1 MCVRCQAGA
10 FLATIE
16 HKYQCAMCHK
26 LTAFDFTPTH
36 PTEEAA
42 DQLEVAL
49 IPSDKLMYT
58 HMHTHTLTHTH
69 THTHN
74 KRTQTPGA
82 TFRCRHKRCRRCCCW
97 CSTGSQSYTHT
108 RTHTQTHTH
117 HSNYLP
123 RHERCRRRCWAP
135 SSHSYTHT
143 HTHTHTYTHTYHRC
157 SSPRLARALPPL
169 LQVPPQPPPR
179 FFSACSL
186 PATFLS
192 LPALARLAWLH
203 PLRCWWAREWVQGGG
218 C

>member
-69 THTHN
+69 THT
-74 KRTQTPGA
+74 Q
-82 TFRCRHKRCRRCCCW
+82 
-97 CSTGSQSYTHT
+97 
-108 RTHTQTHTH
+108 QTHT
-117 HSNYLP
+117 NTRCYFPLP
-123 RHERCRRRCWAP
+123 AQAL
-135 SSHSYTHT
+135 SSLLLLVFHWQPVLHT
-143 HTHTHTYTHTYHRC
+143 HTHTHTDTHT
-157 SSPRLARALPPL
+157 
-169 LQVPPQPPPR
+169 PQQL
-179 FFSACSL
+179 FA
-186 PATFLS
+186 A
-192 LPALARLAWLH
+192 A
-203 PLRCWWAREWVQGGG
+203 
-218 C
+218 